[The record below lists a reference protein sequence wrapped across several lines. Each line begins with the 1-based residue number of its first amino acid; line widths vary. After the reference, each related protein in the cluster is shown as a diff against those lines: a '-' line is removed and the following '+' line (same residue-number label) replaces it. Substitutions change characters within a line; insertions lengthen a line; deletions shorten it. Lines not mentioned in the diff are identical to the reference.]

1 MENETAIYCWRRLRE
16 MEIKDSVL
24 DVVCLIP
31 IRHSNRDV
39 KYALGHKSLECRGEV
54 QAEDENF
61 EVMCL

>member
-1 MENETAIYCWRRLRE
+1 MENGTATYCWKRLRE

-24 DVVCLIP
+24 DVVYLLDIQT
-31 IRHSNRDV
+31 DV

-61 EVMCL
+61 EVICL